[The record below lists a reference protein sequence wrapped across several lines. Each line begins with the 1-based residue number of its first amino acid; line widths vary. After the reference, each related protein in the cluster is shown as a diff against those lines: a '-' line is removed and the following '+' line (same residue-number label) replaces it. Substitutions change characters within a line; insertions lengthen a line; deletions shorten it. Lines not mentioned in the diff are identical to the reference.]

1 MRSSLRS
8 KAALPALCAALLA
21 GCAAPAPDLPRHTG
35 QAQEAGYALATTAP
49 PAAAPRTALAALP
62 AKRIAMLTEPVWEAL
77 GTDERS
83 QIEAAHEV
91 RLVPPQ
97 GYGTIIDVQGADQS
111 TPGTNAGAAIG
122 GAVASAAYI
131 DNAFR
136 GGNYSA
142 GGHLAIGL
150 LGAALGSSMDRAPTS
165 QFQFRYTVKQGDGE
179 IQYFDEVKSTSFR
192 HSVGVCV
199 LLPSLTLVSQQV
211 CQQTVESARSRF
223 LKTAAAGKQ

>member
-1 MRSSLRS
+1 
-8 KAALPALCAALLA
+8 
-21 GCAAPAPDLPRHTG
+21 
-35 QAQEAGYALATTAP
+35 
-49 PAAAPRTALAALP
+49 
-62 AKRIAMLTEPVWEAL
+62 MLTAPVWEAL
-77 GTDERS
+77 SIEERT
-83 QIEAAHEV
+83 QIETAHEV
-91 RLVPPQ
+91 RLVPPE

-131 DNAFR
+131 DNSFR

-223 LKTAAAGKQ
+223 LKTATAGPQ

>member
-1 MRSSLRS
+1 M
-8 KAALPALCAALLA
+8 AATS
-21 GCAAPAPDLPRHTG
+21 AAPSSSQILPSQAP
-35 QAQEAGYALATTAP
+35 
-49 PAAAPRTALAALP
+49 P
-62 AKRIAMLTEPVWEAL
+62 AKRIAMLTEAVWDAL
-77 GTDERS
+77 PIEDRK
-83 QIEAAHEV
+83 QIEASHDV
-91 RLVPPQ
+91 RLVPPH
-97 GYGTIIDVQGADQS
+97 GYGLIVDVQGVDQS

-131 DNAFR
+131 DNSLR

-179 IQYFDEVKSTSFR
+179 VQYFDEVKSTAFR

-199 LLPSLTLVSQQV
+199 LVPSLTLVSQQV
-211 CQQTVESARSRF
+211 CQQTVETARARF
-223 LKTAAAGKQ
+223 LKATSATSQ